1 MIDFIYGVALN
12 GTSKAPTKHK
22 VVAETPARF
31 IIDRPVNSYIN
42 KVYMTDRW
50 EAYFLDEDE
59 AETFRKQLLA
69 HIERQIRHF
78 DHDRVYRILLKVR
91 NGEWPVEK
99 LDEAINYIKE
109 FI

>member
-1 MIDFIYGVALN
+1 MTEFIYGVALN
-12 GTSKAPTKHK
+12 GTSEAPTKLK
-22 VVAETPARF
+22 VVTETPGRF

-59 AETFRKQLLA
+59 AEAFRKQLRE
-69 HIERQIRHF
+69 HIERQIKYF
-78 DHDRVYRILLKVR
+78 DHDMVYRILLKVR
-91 NGEWPVEK
+91 NGDWPVEK